1 MADVNVSLHPM
12 EPDHHIVL
20 VVATA
25 ACAYL
30 LGSINFSVVAARI
43 LGAGDLRSTGS
54 GNAGATNLARA
65 AGKPAAAVVLALDL
79 VRAFAVIHGAF
90 IMGMGDL
97 APAMALPLL
106 AGNLFPIFH
115 RFRGGKGV
123 AASVG
128 IILAISWQSMLC
140 GGGVFLL
147 VFALTRRVSPASIL
161 MCLGYPAWIWLWGG
175 SATEMAVAGTIALI
189 IPITHRKNISRL
201 LAGTEPRTGG
211 RTAPPEGGDR

>member
-1 MADVNVSLHPM
+1 MHPM
-12 EPDHHIVL
+12 EPDHYIAL
-20 VVATA
+20 VAATA

-30 LGSINFSVVAARI
+30 LGSINFSIAAARI
-43 LGAGDLRSTGS
+43 LRAGDLRAMGS

-79 VRAFAVIHGAF
+79 GRAFAVIHGAF
-90 IMGMGDL
+90 LMGVGDL
-97 APAMALPLL
+97 SPAMALPLL
-106 AGNLFPIFH
+106 AGNLFPLFH

-147 VFALTRRVSPASIL
+147 VFALSRRVSPASIL
-161 MCLGYPAWIWLWGG
+161 MCAGYPAWIWLWGG
-175 SATEMAVAGTIALI
+175 SATEMAVAGTIALL
-189 IPITHRKNISRL
+189 IPITHRVNISRL

-211 RTAPPEGGDR
+211 RAAPAKGEDR